1 VATLNT
7 RPAKAHDF
15 DDAVAVLR
23 AVGEPTRLRL
33 LALTA
38 EAELT
43 VTDMVDILGQSQPRI
58 SRHLKL
64 LLEAGLVERV
74 KEGSWAF
81 FRAASEGAGAR
92 AVTAVVALAD
102 HSDAILTSDRERL
115 AEVRAKRSEEAQ
127 AFFRRHAAD
136 WDRLRALHVAEERV
150 ERAVKDALAGRPVRS
165 LLDLGT
171 GTGRMLELF
180 APEIERGLGIDANP
194 EMLTLARAAL
204 DRAGIRHCSVR
215 TGDIYSLALPR
226 DAYDAVI
233 IHQVLHFLDDGGRA
247 IREAARVLRPG
258 GRLVVVD
265 FAPHE
270 QEFLREAQAHRR
282 LGFARDVIEGWM
294 EAAGLEP
301 VRFQNLA
308 PDNRGA
314 DHLTVSIW
322 VGRDPRIVTDVPA
335 QPDATA
341 VEVA

>member
-1 VATLNT
+1 
-7 RPAKAHDF
+7 
-15 DDAVAVLR
+15 
-23 AVGEPTRLRL
+23 
-33 LALTA
+33 
-38 EAELT
+38 
-43 VTDMVDILGQSQPRI
+43 
-58 SRHLKL
+58 
-64 LLEAGLVERV
+64 
-74 KEGSWAF
+74 
-81 FRAASEGAGAR
+81 
-92 AVTAVVALAD
+92 
-102 HSDAILTSDRERL
+102 
-115 AEVRAKRSEEAQ
+115 
-127 AFFRRHAAD
+127 
-136 WDRLRALHVAEERV
+136 
-150 ERAVKDALAGRPVRS
+150 
-165 LLDLGT
+165 
-171 GTGRMLELF
+171 
-180 APEIERGLGIDANP
+180 
-194 EMLTLARAAL
+194 
-204 DRAGIRHCSVR
+204 VR

-233 IHQVLHFLDDGGRA
+233 IHQVLHFLDDGQRA